1 MKRTLTTL
9 LIGGL
14 MLATSV
20 FANEIKLY
28 EYHDYK
34 IYSILDQSMKM
45 HGSLFSTKGDRI
57 DVKNEYQAAQNV
69 FLVENKAT
77 AFRALVDVGFGNAK
91 SNLIKSLE
99 IINIDP
105 EEIQAVFITHI
116 HPDHVG
122 GLTKQNGKAA
132 FPKAKIYI
140 GRLEFESWEKDASR
154 ASLAVHFQPYKG
166 RIVLMDYGKEIKQ
179 YGLKPLLFKGHTPG
193 HTVYELTVTKG
204 DSKKETL
211 LFVGD
216 ILHAVD
222 LQVRNPEYCA
232 RFDKNIDE
240 AIASRKAIFSME
252 KNCFGAHITFPGVIR
267 IQKRTENGK
276 EEFTFSKV
284 E

>member
-1 MKRTLTTL
+1 MKKSLIAL

-14 MLATSV
+14 MQASTV
-20 FANEIKLY
+20 VADEIKLY
-28 EYHDYK
+28 DYKDYK

-45 HGSLFSTKGDRI
+45 PGSLFSTKGESI
-57 DVKNEYQAAQNV
+57 GVKNEYQAAQNV

-77 AFRALVDVGFGNAK
+77 ADRALVDVGFGNAK
-91 SNLIKSLE
+91 SNLIKALE
-99 IINIDP
+99 SRRFDP

-122 GLTKQNGKAA
+122 GLSKPNGKAA

-140 GRLEFESWEKDASR
+140 GRLEYESWEKDASR
-154 ASLAVHFQPYKG
+154 ASMAVHFKPYKG
-166 RIVLMDYGKEIKQ
+166 RIVLVDYGKEIKP

-193 HTVYELTVTKG
+193 HTVFELTVTKE
-204 DSKKETL
+204 DSKKETV

-232 RFDKNIDE
+232 RYDKNIDE
-240 AIASRKAIFSME
+240 AIASRKAIYSME
-252 KNCFGAHITFPGVIR
+252 KVCFGAHITFPGVIKV
-267 IQKRTENGK
+267 QKKTENGK
-276 EEFTFSKV
+276 EAFTFSTFD
-284 E
+284 